1 MTPALL
7 LAQSLSRWSANVPI
21 GEVPAAPPLK
31 PDIERFKDRNP
42 QQRRRPPFQKK
53 PEKDPTQPDDAHKVD
68 DYA

>member
-7 LAQSLSRWSANVPI
+7 LAQYSPRWSANVPI

-31 PDIERFKDRNP
+31 PDIERFKDRNSR
-42 QQRRRPPFQKK
+42 QRRRPPFQKK
-53 PEKDPTQPDDAHKVD
+53 PGKEPVQPDDAHKVD